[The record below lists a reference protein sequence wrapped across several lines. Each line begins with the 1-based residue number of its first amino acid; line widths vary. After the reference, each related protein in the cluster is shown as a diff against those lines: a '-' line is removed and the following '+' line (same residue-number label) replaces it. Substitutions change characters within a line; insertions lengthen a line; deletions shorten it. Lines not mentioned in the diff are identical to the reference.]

1 MEENPPTDFRKLF
14 ANMVARAD
22 EDIDLLKAALYIS
35 GMEYPDLDVD
45 VYSKVLDDLAGEAGQ
60 RIAAAEDRRAI
71 IERLSEFLFVDLGFR
86 GNEEDYYDPKN
97 SHLNEVLD
105 RRKGIPITLSLVY
118 IGVAGRLGMVFEGI
132 GLPGHF
138 VIRTGPPKE
147 ELYVDPFNG
156 GKIMSRADCVRTVS
170 ELFHG
175 RVEFQEEHLRAYTKK
190 ELLVRI
196 LTNLKHNYT
205 RLEDYPRAI
214 SSADLIAV
222 MEPSLGSNLRDMAAL
237 HYAAKEYRLAIRDL
251 ESYLEA
257 DPQAQDAD
265 QVRERIRAIWNT
277 LANLN

>member
-1 MEENPPTDFRKLF
+1 MEVTPPTDFRKLF
-14 ANMVARAD
+14 ADMVAQAD
-22 EDIDLLKAALYIS
+22 EDVDLLRAALYIS
-35 GMEYPDLDVD
+35 GVEYPDLDVEA
-45 VYSKVLDDLAGEAGQ
+45 YSRVVDDLAEEAGR
-60 RIAAAEDRRAI
+60 RIDAAADRKGT
-71 IERLSEFLFVDLGFR
+71 IERLSEFLFVDLGFQ

-97 SHLNEVLD
+97 SLLNDVLD

-138 VIRTGPPKE
+138 VIRTGPPAE

-170 ELFHG
+170 EMFNG

-190 ELLVRI
+190 ELLLRI
-196 LTNLKHNYT
+196 LTNLKHNHT

-214 SSADLIAV
+214 SSADLIAAI
-222 MEPSLGSNLRDMAAL
+222 EPSLGSNLRDRGAL
-237 HYAAKEYRLAIRDL
+237 HYAAKQYRLAIRDL
-251 ESYLEA
+251 EAYLEA

-265 QVRERIRAIWNT
+265 QVRERIQAIWKT
-277 LANLN
+277 LATLN